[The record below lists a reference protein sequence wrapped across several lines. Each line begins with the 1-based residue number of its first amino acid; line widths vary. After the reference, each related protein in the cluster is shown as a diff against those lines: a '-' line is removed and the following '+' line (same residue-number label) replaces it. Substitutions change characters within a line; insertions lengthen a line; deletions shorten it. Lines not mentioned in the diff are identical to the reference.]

1 MPVPF
6 QAVRRRTLKSLASCA
21 HVPLKGQKKKKV
33 KMLKGRRE
41 TAGDGWPP
49 ACKNRDPSFSSHAV
63 NAAAFWILPRLYT
76 RLGLRPFFFFFPSVG
91 NPHSDRN
98 PAGMN
103 AIVAPIP
110 WPPRH
115 VHKVQLPKRGQDARE
130 SQKMR
135 TSRLGSLAP
144 PNVRPPRPSEC
155 TTTTRCLYKL

>member
-76 RLGLRPFFFFFPSVG
+76 RLGLRPFFKNFFLSRQSAQRPEPG
-91 NPHSDRN
+91 RDERN
-98 PAGMN
+98 SRSHPVAASSCAQS
-103 AIVAPIP
+103 AITKA
-110 WPPRH
+110 RT
-115 VHKVQLPKRGQDARE
+115 GCARE
-130 SQKMR
+130 PKDENLPIRKSRSSKR
-135 TSRLGSLAP
+135 TPPPPLGMHDDDSLF
-144 PNVRPPRPSEC
+144 V
-155 TTTTRCLYKL
+155 